1 MSVDAGVTHLGRDEG
16 DRYTAAGALD
26 TVVKV
31 RGESTG
37 GVVAVAEHII
47 QPGTLGAPMHT
58 HSREDEIS
66 FVTQGTIGVQIGD
79 EVFEAGAGT
88 TVFKPKGI
96 PHAFWNA
103 SDSEARF
110 VEVFGPAGLERYFEE
125 LEPLIPADGPPD
137 LEGLQEL
144 QTRYGL
150 EMDIAS
156 MPELIQRYGLRMPG

>member
-1 MSVDAGVTHLGRDEG
+1 MNVDVGVTHVGHDEG
-16 DRYTAAGALD
+16 DRYTAAGSLD
-26 TVVKV
+26 TIVKV

-37 GVVAVAEHII
+37 GVVALAEHII

-58 HSREDEIS
+58 HSREHEIS

-110 VEVFGPAGLERYFEE
+110 VEVFAPAGLERYFEE
-125 LEPLIPADGPPD
+125 LQPLIPADGPPE
-137 LEGLQEL
+137 LEGLQKL

-156 MPELIQRYGLRMPG
+156 MPELIQRYGLKMPA

>member
-1 MSVDAGVTHLGRDEG
+1 VNVDVGVTHVGHDEG
-16 DRYTAAGALD
+16 DRYTVAGALD
-26 TVVKV
+26 TIVKV

-37 GVVAVAEHII
+37 GVVALAEHII

-103 SDSEARF
+103 SGSEARF
-110 VEVFGPAGLERYFEE
+110 IEVFAPAGLERYFEE
-125 LEPLIPADGPPD
+125 LEPLIPADGPSD
-137 LEGLQEL
+137 LEALQKL

-156 MPELIQRYGLRMPG
+156 MQELMQRYGLKMPA

>member
-1 MSVDAGVTHLGRDEG
+1 VNVDVDVTHVGHDEG

-26 TVVKV
+26 TIVKV

-79 EVFEAGAGT
+79 EVFEAGAST

-110 VEVFGPAGLERYFEE
+110 VEVFAPAGLERYFEE

-137 LEGLQEL
+137 LEALQKL

-156 MPELIQRYGLRMPG
+156 MPELIQRYGLNMPG

>member
-1 MSVDAGVTHLGRDEG
+1 MSVDVGASRLGRDEG
-16 DRYTAAGALD
+16 DRYTAPGALD

-47 QPGTLGAPMHT
+47 QPSTLGAPMHT

-88 TVFKPKGI
+88 TVFKRKGI

-156 MPELIQRYGLRMPG
+156 MPELIQRYGLKMPG